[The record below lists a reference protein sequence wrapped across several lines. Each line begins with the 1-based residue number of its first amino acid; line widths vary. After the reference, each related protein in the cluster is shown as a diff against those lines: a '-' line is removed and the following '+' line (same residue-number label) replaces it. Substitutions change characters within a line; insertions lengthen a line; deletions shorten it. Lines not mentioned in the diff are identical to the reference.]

1 MLPGVHLLAFVI
13 TALVIIVVPGPSV
26 MFVISRSLALG
37 RAAGLATVVGNATGV
52 FAQVVAVAFGV
63 GALVERSIAVF
74 TLIKLAG
81 AAYLVFLGI
90 EAVRH
95 RRSLARLLDV
105 SVEPRPTGRILRD
118 AFLVGIANPKAIVF
132 FTAVLPQFVD
142 RAAGDVPGQILLLGA
157 VFFTIA
163 LVSDSLWALAAGT
176 VRSWLA
182 RSPRR
187 LAALGGVSGLVLVGI
202 GLRLAL
208 TGRKD

>member
-74 TLIKLAG
+74 SLIKLAG

>member
-1 MLPGVHLLAFVI
+1 M
-13 TALVIIVVPGPSV
+13 
-26 MFVISRSLALG
+26 
-37 RAAGLATVVGNATGV
+37 
-52 FAQVVAVAFGV
+52 
-63 GALVERSIAVF
+63 
-74 TLIKLAG
+74 
-81 AAYLVFLGI
+81 
-90 EAVRH
+90 
-95 RRSLARLLDV
+95 

-187 LAALGGVSGLVLVGI
+187 LAASGV
-202 GLRLAL
+202 
-208 TGRKD
+208 